1 MALIGIVNFADRLVN
16 QSQPPAP
23 AAQNSPAAN
32 APAAATNAPAK
43 SPATATPAN
52 SSGSEASDEFT
63 SSQQHTA
70 NTAAQAAGLF
80 SVNTLSLFTAA
91 AKRVLSATPTATENV
106 ATPVASVAA
115 PVAAAAQNSA
125 KVAAAPVATVAPV
138 ATAAPAAALN
148 VSPVAAA
155 TQSSASAQNAT
166 PAQSAA
172 AVAQSSAAAQNAA
185 ATQNSATPQLFAA
198 AVTAGAAVAAPAPSA
213 NVSAFVPPPTVI
225 QTATAASEL
234 QSLNSAL
241 SALGLSQADIA
252 QVDRLASA
260 RDDYNPTTYS
270 VLVHQLEVL
279 AQTPKE
285 QTIATPAA
293 GAEKTNTAKA

>member
-91 AKRVLSATPTATENV
+91 AKRVLSATPAATANV
-106 ATPVASVAA
+106 AAPVASVAA

-125 KVAAAPVATVAPV
+125 KVAAAPVATVATV
-138 ATAAPAAALN
+138 VAPATALN
-148 VSPVAAA
+148 VSPVEAA
-155 TQSSASAQNAT
+155 TQNSASAQNAT

-185 ATQNSATPQLFAA
+185 ATAQNVSTPQLFAV
-198 AVTAGAAVAAPAPSA
+198 AVTTNAAVAAPAPSA

-252 QVDRLASA
+252 QVDRVASA

-279 AQTPKE
+279 AQTPKD
-285 QTIATPAA
+285 QTIATPAT